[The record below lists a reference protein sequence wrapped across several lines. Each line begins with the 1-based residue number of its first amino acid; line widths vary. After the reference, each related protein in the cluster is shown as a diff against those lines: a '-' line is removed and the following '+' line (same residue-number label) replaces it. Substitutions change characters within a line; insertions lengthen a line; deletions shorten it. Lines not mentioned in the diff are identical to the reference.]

1 MEEEERYITLMH
13 VKDYIFCPSTFYY
26 KYILGIREPVTE
38 LMQDGIREFTKDSD
52 RYEERKTLLARKR
65 IRVDKMLFGVEVSSK
80 KYMISGVVD
89 TIYWSNNKLHVLEI
103 KAAESRKLFPN
114 HLYQTSIY
122 ALAVEDVFNQPV
134 YKIAVFYKKSN
145 TWFERRFTSQL
156 RRYSINLVQRIHR
169 ALELREPPEPVMDKK
184 CRSCFYRKFCHG

>member
-1 MEEEERYITLMH
+1 MEEEGNYITPIH
-13 VKDYIFCPSTFYY
+13 VRDYIFCPSIFYY
-26 KYILGIREPVTE
+26 KHILGIGEPVTE
-38 LMQDGIREFTKDSD
+38 LMQEGIREFTRDLE
-52 RYEERKTLLARKR
+52 RYEERKTLLARRR
-65 IRVDKMLFGVEVSSK
+65 IRVDKMLFGVKVLSK
-80 KYMISGVVD
+80 KYMVSGIVD
-89 TIYWSNNKLHVLEI
+89 TIYWANNKLHVLEI
-103 KAAESRKLFPN
+103 KATGSKKLFPD

-145 TWFERRFTSQL
+145 TWFERRFTGQL
-156 RRYSINLVQRIHR
+156 RSYSINLVQRIHR